1 MPRKPHRRTIM
12 LEPLPPPMA
21 TRSLTNKCLGNTAKT
36 RAAGKNA
43 VLRKPNDDC
52 KLAWLIASALKI
64 NSLAQTT
71 PPPVAAAKSE
81 SAKLKMASSPAIISV
96 PASPIKTEPPATVA
110 SVISPSSKDENDSPK
125 RRKREPIKLPPAV
138 AGAKLSTKDLRRIK
152 NRVSASRLRQR
163 SQQFIQSMQ
172 DQVEHYR
179 SRCEFLETVVSGCTT
194 CASLSTVQFGDI
206 ELLHVDSKAKME
218 TSDEEKLDGDF
229 DPTMLTEAECIVLHN
244 VLHS

>member
-1 MPRKPHRRTIM
+1 MPRKPRRRTIM

-43 VLRKPNDDC
+43 VLRKANDDC

-64 NSLAQTT
+64 NSLAQTI

-125 RRKREPIKLPPAV
+125 RRKREP
-138 AGAKLSTKDLRRIK
+138 LSCHLL
-152 NRVSASRLRQR
+152 SRR

>member
-1 MPRKPHRRTIM
+1 M

-21 TRSLTNKCLGNTAKT
+21 TRSLTNKCLGNTTKT

-43 VLRKPNDDC
+43 VLRKPMTTASSPGS
-52 KLAWLIASALKI
+52 LPQLSRSTAWHRPP
-64 NSLAQTT
+64 TT
-71 PPPVAAAKSE
+71 VAAAKSE

-138 AGAKLSTKDLRRIK
+138 AGAKLSAKDLKRIK

-179 SRCEFLETVVSGCTT
+179 SRCEFLET
-194 CASLSTVQFGDI
+194 FGDI